1 MTSDDEPLVLSANA
15 LAALAEFHAERD
27 AHESKFNELKA
38 QADQD
43 AQFSMDAFEE
53 DWNKSQFWYSDET
66 AELLADQLL
75 SGTSGSSSIG
85 VISTPSVF
93 VALRNKLRDVPL
105 DQRPRV
111 VLLEHD
117 DRFAVFP
124 EFVFYDYQQPLK
136 LPGKKVAVP
145 LPESI
150 VLLLTGYFF
159 EACHAGFASLVTRA
173 SKLTERPEN
182 MKGSLD
188 RVICDPPFL
197 NEDCQTKAA
206 LTVRWLLKSDNST
219 STLPRVIVCTGER
232 MEHVVTKLYRS
243 LEVRTTN
250 YEPKH
255 ARGLSNEF
263 YCYANFDCS
272 AWTWKS

>member
-1 MTSDDEPLVLSANA
+1 MMTNDDEPLVLSANA

-27 AHESKFNELKA
+27 AHETKFNELKA

-43 AQFSMDAFEE
+43 AQFSMEAFTE

-75 SGTSGSSSIG
+75 SGTSATSSIG

-93 VALRNKLRDVPL
+93 VALKNKLRDVPL
-105 DQRPRV
+105 DERPKV

-136 LPGKKVAVP
+136 LPV
-145 LPESI
+145 
-150 VLLLTGYFF
+150 
-159 EACHAGFASLVTRA
+159 
-173 SKLTERPEN
+173 N

-188 RVICDPPFL
+188 SVICDPPFL

-206 LTVRWLLKSDNST
+206 LTVRWLLKSVSSASN
-219 STLPRVIVCTGER
+219 LPRVIVCTGER

-243 LEVRTTN
+243 MGVRTTD
-250 YEPKH
+250 YEPQH

-272 AWTWKS
+272 AWVWKS

>member
-1 MTSDDEPLVLSANA
+1 MPNDDEPLVLSANA

-43 AQFSMDAFEE
+43 AQFSMDAFAE

-75 SGTSGSSSIG
+75 SGTSATSSIG

-93 VALRNKLRDVPL
+93 VALRNKLRHVPL
-105 DQRPRV
+105 DERPRV

-117 DRFAVFP
+117 DRFAIFP
-124 EFVFYDYQQPLK
+124 EFVFYDYQQPFK
-136 LPGKKVAVP
+136 L
-145 LPESI
+145 
-150 VLLLTGYFF
+150 
-159 EACHAGFASLVTRA
+159 
-173 SKLTERPEN
+173 PEN

-188 RVICDPPFL
+188 SIICDPPFL

-206 LTVRWLLKSDNST
+206 LTVSEWN
-219 STLPRVIVCTGER
+219 
-232 MEHVVTKLYRS
+232 M
-243 LEVRTTN
+243 
-250 YEPKH
+250 
-255 ARGLSNEF
+255 
-263 YCYANFDCS
+263 
-272 AWTWKS
+272 W